1 MRAQRWQGYTFPHE
15 QDHCEGTDHRSRWA
29 WAFALLALQALLGRD
44 LSLSPLCSPEISAL
58 KETCPSSLLSLSLSG
73 SHVCG
78 KAKLLQEAG
87 FVSSE
92 CVLLTQL
99 SSQA

>member
-1 MRAQRWQGYTFPHE
+1 MRARITAQ
-15 QDHCEGTDHRSRWA
+15 RWA
-29 WAFALLALQALLGRD
+29 WAVALLALLTLLGHD

-58 KETCPSSLLSLSLSG
+58 KETCPSSFLSLSFSA

-78 KAKLLQEAG
+78 KAKLLQKAG

-92 CVLLTQL
+92 WVLLTQL
-99 SSQA
+99 SSQALF